1 MNELL
6 SDLLIAVI
14 TAAVPVLT
22 AFAITYIKRV
32 AANVAAETDDVKAQG
47 YITEIADAVSAAV
60 AATSQTYVDALKQ
73 AGKFDLEAQ
82 KEAAQKALT
91 ACLASISPAAQAFI
105 EALYGDLTEYLTTK
119 IEAEVRRQKIALP
132 SATSGCHRRHYR
144 SISAERRNQVSQKP
158 SRAGLFLCRRAFS
171 FVLKR
176 PLNINLVVGQDNAGY
191 EALQDAPFLVLIS
204 EVPYFRSVG
213 YKLGY

>member
-82 KEAAQKALT
+82 KEAAQKAR
-91 ACLASISPAAQAFI
+91 SP
-105 EALYGDLTEYLTTK
+105 L
-119 IEAEVRRQKIALP
+119 VWRP
-132 SATSGCHRRHYR
+132 SAPLLRRLSRRCTATS
-144 SISAERRNQVSQKP
+144 P
-158 SRAGLFLCRRAFS
+158 ST
-171 FVLKR
+171 
-176 PLNINLVVGQDNAGY
+176 
-191 EALQDAPFLVLIS
+191 
-204 EVPYFRSVG
+204 
-213 YKLGY
+213 

>member
-6 SDLLIAVI
+6 SNLLIAVV

-22 AFAITYIKRV
+22 AFAIACLKKV
-32 AANVAAETDDVKAQG
+32 ATNIAAETENAKAQG

-91 ACLASISPAAQAFI
+91 ACLASISPAAQALI
-105 EALYGDLTEYLTTK
+105 EALYGDLKEYLTTK
-119 IEAEVRRQKIALP
+119 IEAEVRKQKITLP
-132 SATSGCHRRHYR
+132 ATANGATEVAASTAAATAA
-144 SISAERRNQVSQKP
+144 SIAVSQ
-158 SRAGLFLCRRAFS
+158 
-171 FVLKR
+171 
-176 PLNINLVVGQDNAGY
+176 
-191 EALQDAPFLVLIS
+191 
-204 EVPYFRSVG
+204 
-213 YKLGY
+213 LGTEKK

>member
-132 SATSGCHRRHYR
+132 SATSGATEVAA
-144 SISAERRNQVSQKP
+144 STATATAATIAVSQ
-158 SRAGLFLCRRAFS
+158 
-171 FVLKR
+171 
-176 PLNINLVVGQDNAGY
+176 LNA
-191 EALQDAPFLVLIS
+191 ET
-204 EVPYFRSVG
+204 
-213 YKLGY
+213 K

>member
-22 AFAITYIKRV
+22 AFAITYIKR
-32 AANVAAETDDVKAQG
+32 VAAETDDVKAQG

-132 SATSGCHRRHYR
+132 SATSGATEVAA
-144 SISAERRNQVSQKP
+144 STAAATAATIAVSQ
-158 SRAGLFLCRRAFS
+158 
-171 FVLKR
+171 
-176 PLNINLVVGQDNAGY
+176 LNA
-191 EALQDAPFLVLIS
+191 ET
-204 EVPYFRSVG
+204 
-213 YKLGY
+213 K

>member
-73 AGKFDLEAQ
+73 AGKLDLEAQ

-132 SATSGCHRRHYR
+132 SATSGATEVAA
-144 SISAERRNQVSQKP
+144 STAAATAATIAVSQ
-158 SRAGLFLCRRAFS
+158 
-171 FVLKR
+171 
-176 PLNINLVVGQDNAGY
+176 LNA
-191 EALQDAPFLVLIS
+191 ET
-204 EVPYFRSVG
+204 
-213 YKLGY
+213 K

>member
-22 AFAITYIKRV
+22 AFAIAYIKRV

-132 SATSGCHRRHYR
+132 SSTGGATEVAASTAAATAAT
-144 SISAERRNQVSQKP
+144 IAVSQLNAETKQAKSP
-158 SRAGLFLCRRAFS
+158 PMQDCSCMGGLFL
-171 FVLKR
+171 
-176 PLNINLVVGQDNAGY
+176 
-191 EALQDAPFLVLIS
+191 FL
-204 EVPYFRSVG
+204 R
-213 YKLGY
+213 